1 VKAEVDSLVL
11 IVWWSMQPIFSSSKS
26 KHNLFFWISCFGVWL
41 YFLVDVN
48 LMIFS
53 WSLIGYYS
61 RFWVD
66 VNLIISSSFDENFF
80 EEDGWQFDDFW
91 FVWWK
96 KLDFLEKNVLNS
108 WIFWVWRW
116 WRRWNVEDDE
126 EHLKGEGRRWG
137 IWFFFF
143 FLFFIF

>member
-1 VKAEVDSLVL
+1 VIHA
-11 IVWWSMQPIFSSSKS
+11 MQPIFSSSKS
-26 KHNLFFWISCFGVWL
+26 KHNPFIYFFDLLFWGWL

-48 LMIFS
+48 LMIFI

-80 EEDGWQFDDFW
+80 EEDGWQLDDFW
-91 FVWWK
+91 LVWWK
-96 KLDFLEKNVLNS
+96 KKLDFVECLEFMDFLGLKVMKEMKL
-108 WIFWVWRW
+108 
-116 WRRWNVEDDE
+116 DE

-137 IWFFFF
+137 IWFLFYFCF
-143 FLFFIF
+143 LCFLFFF